1 MYNDKEEIK
10 INVVIEYDYNL
21 DEIKEIIKQIV
32 DIKGV
37 KKLDIEKVEK

>member
-1 MYNDKEEIK
+1 MYNNKEEIK

-37 KKLDIEKVEK
+37 KKLDIEKE

>member
-1 MYNDKEEIK
+1 MYREKNEIT
-10 INVVIEYDYNL
+10 INVTIEYDYNL

-37 KKLDIEKVEK
+37 KKLEIEKKW

>member
-1 MYNDKEEIK
+1 MYNNKEEIE

-37 KKLDIEKVEK
+37 KKLDIKKV

>member
-1 MYNDKEEIK
+1 MYNDKKEIK

-21 DEIKEIIKQIV
+21 DEIKEIIKQII

-37 KKLDIEKVEK
+37 KKLDIEKV

>member
-1 MYNDKEEIK
+1 MYNDKKEIK

-37 KKLDIEKVEK
+37 KKLDIEKV